1 MSKLSLLPNS
11 GRALRLALAQ
21 TLSLR
26 HLEGQ
31 TAREGTSAIVVM
43 ATALARFGP
52 VTSEPG

>member
-21 TLSLR
+21 TLTLR